1 MVQLN
6 RQNSFYHLYITTNK
20 INSFLTTNFS
30 YRDIMIVNLMVI
42 AYFYYASEW
51 NIISWVYL
59 FNPSILKLA
68 SFELDCFLV
77 SIEVNCCVHESC
89 CVFDVLVI
97 RTIVSISSIWFHDVD
112 FQFTMYLF
120 VLGELF

>member
-1 MVQLN
+1 
-6 RQNSFYHLYITTNK
+6 
-20 INSFLTTNFS
+20 
-30 YRDIMIVNLMVI
+30 MIVNLMVI

-77 SIEVNCCVHESC
+77 SW
-89 CVFDVLVI
+89 LALKL
-97 RTIVSISSIWFHDVD
+97 IVAFMNVVAYSMF
-112 FQFTMYLF
+112 
-120 VLGELF
+120 